1 MAAPFD
7 PLAKLASLGAT
18 VRPQPDA
25 PEGERLRVLVMAG
38 MGQHNAQQARRIAKK
53 WERLILLQISAG
65 ENGRPRTVQQL
76 LAAGRIKV
84 VSGRYVLAG
93 EGSQPPRHPRE

>member
-38 MGQHNAQQARRIAKK
+38 MGQHNGRLARSIAKK
-53 WERLILLQISAG
+53 WERLILLQIAAG

-76 LAAGRIKV
+76 LATGRIKV

-93 EGSQPPRHPRE
+93 

>member
-7 PLAKLASLGAT
+7 PLAKLASLGAS

-25 PEGERLRVLVMAG
+25 PEGERLRVLVMVG
-38 MGQHNAQQARRIAKK
+38 MSPHNGRKARYIAKV
-53 WERLILLQISAG
+53 WERLILLQIEAG

-76 LAAGRIKV
+76 LGAGKIRV
-84 VSGRYVLAG
+84 VNGRYVLVG
-93 EGSQPPRHPRE
+93 

>member
-7 PLAKLASLGAT
+7 PIAKLASLGAS

-25 PEGERLRVLVMAG
+25 PEGERLRVLVMVG
-38 MGQHNAQQARRIAKK
+38 MSPHNGRKARYIAKK
-53 WERLILLQISAG
+53 WERLILLQFAAG

-76 LAAGRIKV
+76 LGAGIIRV
-84 VSGRYVLAG
+84 VSGRYVLAA
-93 EGSQPPRHPRE
+93 RESEK